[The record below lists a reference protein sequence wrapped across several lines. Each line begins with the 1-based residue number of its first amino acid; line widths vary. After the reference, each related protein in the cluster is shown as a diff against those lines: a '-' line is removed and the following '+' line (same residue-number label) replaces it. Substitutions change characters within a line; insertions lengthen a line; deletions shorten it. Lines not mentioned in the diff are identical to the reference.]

1 MGGLLYKDFI
11 SVSGKKLVR
20 TMMFLTVLYSCLRI
34 VFDGPGAKAA
44 FVAENEAGQTVN
56 LLDSF
61 FVISLGIFMIGVL
74 GLMNGWSAKLVESDR
89 KNRLKGYIC
98 SLPIEKNTYV
108 ASKYIFIAVAAYI
121 FMSLAF
127 VWGIVCNAFCAEGY
141 FAEMVSVISSFIPS
155 LMCLVLLSAAVELP
169 MFLLMGKQKAMLIK
183 IAMLMFLAFVCIGF
197 LFFGDLNGMNEN
209 LNITAFMKWCEAHTL
224 LVSLTQ
230 MLVPVVTLALYY
242 FSYRAACRF
251 AEKGVAGDE

>member
-20 TMMFLTVLYSCLRI
+20 MMMILTVLYSCLRI
-34 VFDGPGAKAA
+34 VFDGPGANAA
-44 FVAENEAGQTVN
+44 FVSENESGQTVN

-61 FVISLGIFMIGVL
+61 FVIGLGIFMTGVL
-74 GLMNGWSAKLVESDR
+74 GLMNGWAAKLVESDR
-89 KNRLKGYIC
+89 KNKLKGYIC

-121 FMSLAF
+121 LMSLAF
-127 VWGIVCNAFCAEGY
+127 VWCIVCGAFCAEGY
-141 FAEMVSVISSFIPS
+141 FAEMVSVIGSFIPS
-155 LMCLVLLSAAVELP
+155 FMCLGLFSAAVELP
-169 MFLLMGKQKAMLIK
+169 MFLLMGKQKAMLVK
-183 IAMLMFLAFVCIGF
+183 IAMLMLIAFVCIGF
-197 LFFGDLNGMNEN
+197 LFFGDLNWFHEN
-209 LNITAFMKWCEAHTL
+209 FDIAVFMKWCEAHTL

-242 FSYRAACRF
+242 FSYRAACHF
-251 AEKGVAGDE
+251 ADKGAAGDE